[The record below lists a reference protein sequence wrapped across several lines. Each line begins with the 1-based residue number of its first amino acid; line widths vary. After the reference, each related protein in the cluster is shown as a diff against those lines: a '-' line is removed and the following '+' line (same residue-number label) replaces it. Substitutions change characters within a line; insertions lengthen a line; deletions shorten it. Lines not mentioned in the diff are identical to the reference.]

1 MRPADEDDDGESALV
16 DKAFRQASFGMS
28 VFGRDQAYLRLNDM
42 AVEGMG
48 MTEAELRGH
57 AFPWGIPQDVSQ
69 TGTLKA
75 LRQVIETGR
84 PLQYEAYTRAP
95 AGMRQHSWNLRLWP
109 IRDESG
115 TVCAVG
121 LAAFDSSEQHRARER
136 LAMLDEA
143 AVTIGR
149 SLDLES
155 TARELTRLVV
165 PRFADFASI
174 DLFDLVLHGDDPPGA
189 AAAGKAPLRRV
200 AHAAADPDFQGAAIG
215 PTKGAGHPGFSP
227 PARALRLGHAVLSAG
242 SEDPEF
248 VRWVAL
254 SPEWQKRAGHAGA
267 AGGPDGAGARPPRA
281 EAEAGEHGGPT
292 PDDLARELAVTSLLA
307 VPLIARGTTLG
318 VALLVRTRRE
328 GFSRDD
334 FTLARELVGRAALNI
349 DNARRYTKERS
360 TALALQASLLP
371 QGPSRQSAVDVAS
384 RYRPAD
390 SRAGV
395 GGDWFDVIPLS
406 GARVGL
412 VVGDVVGHGIQA
424 SATMGRLRTAVQ
436 TLADVDLP
444 PDELLAHLDD
454 LVIRLGGDGEQSAG
468 PRRRDRFDPE
478 DSGGLGE
485 TPPRPPIGE
494 TTGATCLYAI
504 YDPVSRVLTAASA
517 GHPPPVLVLPD
528 GSTRLVDV
536 SVGPVLGV
544 GGLPFESVEIQLPE
558 GSLVALYSDGL
569 VEATDH
575 DPEHGMTLLQEVL
588 GRSHGSLEERCD
600 QLLDAMLPEHP
611 KDDVALVLARTK
623 ALHSDHVRVWD
634 LPADSAV
641 VAEARRTATAQLE
654 SWGLGDVAFV
664 TELVV
669 SELVTNAIRY
679 GSEPIQLRLIY
690 DRSLICEVSDGN
702 STSPHLRRAR
712 TFDEGGRGL
721 LLVAQLTTDW
731 GTRHTSTGKTI
742 WTEQDP
748 FPATPAFPGLGGLGD
763 AEDAMLAAFPDD

>member
-1 MRPADEDDDGESALV
+1 MRPADEHDDGESALV
-16 DKAFRQASFGMS
+16 ERVFRQASFAMF
-28 VFGRDQAYLRLNDM
+28 VFGRDQSYLRLNRIAID
-42 AVEGMG
+42 AMG
-48 MTEAELRGH
+48 LTEAELRGH
-57 AFPWGIPQDVSQ
+57 VFPWGIPRDVSRE
-69 TGTLKA
+69 GALDA
-75 LRQVIETGR
+75 LREVVETGK
-84 PLQYEAYTRAP
+84 PVHFEAFTRSP
-95 AGMRQHSWNLRLWP
+95 TGMRAHSWNMELWP
-109 IRDESG
+109 VQDEHG
-115 TVCAVG
+115 TVYAVG
-121 LAAFDSSEQHRARER
+121 VAVFDSSEQHRARER

-155 TARELTRLVV
+155 TARELTKLVV
-165 PRFADFASI
+165 PRFADFASV
-174 DLFDLVLHGDDPPGA
+174 DLFELVLRGDDPPDA
-189 AAAGKAPLRRV
+189 TAAGKAPLRRV
-200 AHAAADPDFQGAAIG
+200 ADAAADPGFHGWAIG

-227 PARALRLGHAVLSAG
+227 PARALRLGHAVLCAG

-248 VRWVAL
+248 VRWLAL
-254 SPEWQKRAGHAGA
+254 SPEWQR
-267 AGGPDGAGARPPRA
+267 RTEQRERA
-281 EAEAGEHGGPT
+281 ESDGNAESTEHGATPT
-292 PDDLARELAVTSLLA
+292 PEDLARELGVSSLLA

-318 VALLVRTRRE
+318 VALLVRTRSE

-454 LVIRLGGDGEQSAG
+454 LVIRLGGDGEQST
-468 PRRRDRFDPE
+468 PRRRDRFGIGESD
-478 DSGGLGE
+478 GLGE

-528 GSTRLVDV
+528 GTTRMVKV

-544 GGLPFESVEIQLPE
+544 GGLPFESVEVELPE

-575 DPEHGMTLLQEVL
+575 DPEHGITRLREVL
-588 GRSHGSLEERCD
+588 SRSQGTLEERCD

-611 KDDVALVLARTK
+611 TDDVALVLARSK

-690 DRSLICEVSDGN
+690 DRTLICEVSDGN

-712 TFDEGGRGL
+712 TLDEGGRGL

-748 FPATPAFPGLGGLGD
+748 FPATPGIPGLGGSED
-763 AEDAMLAAFPDD
+763 VEDVEDAMLAAFPDD

>member
-1 MRPADEDDDGESALV
+1 MRPADEHDDGESALV
-16 DKAFRQASFGMS
+16 ERVFRQASFAMF
-28 VFGRDQAYLRLNDM
+28 VFGPDHAYLRLNQIAID
-42 AVEGMG
+42 AMG
-48 MTEAELRGH
+48 MTEAELRGRV
-57 AFPWGIPQDVSQ
+57 FPFGIPRDVSLD
-69 TGTLKA
+69 GA
-75 LRQVIETGR
+75 LDAMREVIETGR
-84 PLQYEAYTRAP
+84 SVHHEAYTRSP
-95 AGMRQHSWNLRLWP
+95 TGMRAHSWNLELWP
-109 IRDESG
+109 IQDENG
-115 TVCAVG
+115 GVCAVG
-121 LAAFDSSEQHRARER
+121 VAVFDSSEQYRARER

-155 TARELTRLVV
+155 TARELTKLVV
-165 PRFADFASI
+165 PRFADFASV
-174 DLFDLVLHGDDPPGA
+174 DLFELVLHGDDPPDA
-189 AAAGKAPLRRV
+189 AATGKAPLRRV
-200 AHAAADPDFQGAAIG
+200 ADEAGHPGFRGWAIG

-227 PARALRLGHAVLSAG
+227 PARALRLGHAVLCAG

-254 SPEWQKRAGHAGA
+254 SPEWQRRTEQRERDESAENAEPGA
-267 AGGPDGAGARPPRA
+267 PR
-281 EAEAGEHGGPT
+281 T
-292 PDDLARELAVTSLLA
+292 PEDLARELGVSSLLA

-318 VALLVRTRRE
+318 VALLVRTRTE

-454 LVIRLGGDGEQSAG
+454 LVIRLGGDGEQSA
-468 PRRRDRFDPE
+468 PRRRDRFGVGESD
-478 DSGGLGE
+478 GLGE

-528 GSTRLVDV
+528 GTTRMVEV

-544 GGLPFESVEIQLPE
+544 GGLPFESVEVELPE

-575 DPEHGMTLLQEVL
+575 DPEHGITRLREVL
-588 GRSHGSLEERCD
+588 SRSRGSLEERCD

-611 KDDVALVLARTK
+611 TDDVALVLARSK

-690 DRSLICEVSDGN
+690 DRTLICEVSDGN

-712 TFDEGGRGL
+712 TLDEGGRGL

-748 FPATPAFPGLGGLGD
+748 FPATPGIPGLGGSED
-763 AEDAMLAAFPDD
+763 VEDAMLAAFPDD

>member
-1 MRPADEDDDGESALV
+1 MRPADEHDDGEPALV
-16 DKAFRQASFGMS
+16 ERAFRHASFAMF
-28 VFGRDQAYLRLNDM
+28 VFGSDQSYLRLNRM
-42 AVEGMG
+42 AIEAMG
-48 MTEAELRGH
+48 LTEAELSGH
-57 AFPWGIPQDVSQ
+57 VFPWGIPRDVSRE
-69 TGTLKA
+69 GTLKA
-75 LRQVIETGR
+75 LREVVETGR
-84 PLQYEAYTRAP
+84 PVHYEAFTRSP
-95 AGMRQHSWNLRLWP
+95 TGMRAHSWNLELWP
-109 IRDESG
+109 IPDAG
-115 TVCAVG
+115 GAVCAVG
-121 LAAFDSSEQHRARER
+121 VAVFDSSEQHRARER

-155 TARELTRLVV
+155 TARELTKLVV
-165 PRFADFASI
+165 PRFADFASV
-174 DLFDLVLHGDDPPGA
+174 DLFELVLHGDDPPDA

-200 AHAAADPDFQGAAIG
+200 AYAAADPGFRGGAIG
-215 PTKGAGHPGFSP
+215 PTRGAGHPGFSP

-248 VRWVAL
+248 VRWLAL
-254 SPEWQKRAGHAGA
+254 SPEWQQRIEQSERPEHAGA
-267 AGGPDGAGARPPRA
+267 AAS
-281 EAEAGEHGGPT
+281 
-292 PDDLARELAVTSLLA
+292 PDDLARELAVSSLLA

-454 LVIRLGGDGEQSAG
+454 LVIRLGGDGEQLT
-468 PRRRDRFDPE
+468 PRRRDRFGMDE
-478 DSGGLGE
+478 GDGLGE

-528 GSTRLVDV
+528 GTTRMVKV

-544 GGLPFESVEIQLPE
+544 GGLPFESVEVQLPE

-575 DPEHGMTLLQEVL
+575 DPEHGISQLREVL
-588 GRSHGSLEERCD
+588 SKSQGTLEDRCD

-611 KDDVALVLARTK
+611 TDDVALVLARTK

-690 DRSLICEVSDGN
+690 DRTLICEVSDGN

-712 TFDEGGRGL
+712 TLDEGGRGL

-748 FPATPAFPGLGGLGD
+748 FPATPGIPGLGGSED